1 MSSLPI
7 SSSSTEAAAPP
18 APAVQQEFEGLL
30 ETVLPVDVLLGTGSI
45 TVRRCLK
52 IRRNHIVRLDQSAG
66 GDLQIMSKGVT
77 IAKGEVLIVDDSSA
91 LRITDITLT
100 GEGSR

>member
-1 MSSLPI
+1 M
-7 SSSSTEAAAPP
+7 
-18 APAVQQEFEGLL
+18 VQQEFDGLL
-30 ETVLPVDVLLGTGSI
+30 ETVLPVDIVLGTGSI

-66 GDLQIMSKGVT
+66 GDLQIVSKGVT

-91 LRITDITLT
+91 LRITDITLA
-100 GEGSR
+100 GENGR